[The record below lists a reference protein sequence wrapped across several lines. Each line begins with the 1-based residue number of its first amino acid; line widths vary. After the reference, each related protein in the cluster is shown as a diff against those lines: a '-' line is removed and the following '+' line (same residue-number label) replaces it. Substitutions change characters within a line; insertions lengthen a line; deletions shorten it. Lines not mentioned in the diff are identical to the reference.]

1 MSGLPK
7 VSLPTLMTLLQI
19 LFLFSMECGHG
30 LQALLLS
37 DCRLTEAAFEMRG
50 RLYGCAECV
59 YCSLQK
65 ICTYMQCD
73 DLQPLN
79 KNPSLRLLHLKATA

>member
-7 VSLPTLMTLLQI
+7 VSLPTFMTLLQI

-37 DCRLTEAAFEMRG
+37 DCRLLTKAAFEMRG

-65 ICTYMQCD
+65 ICTYMQCNVMTYNHSIKT
-73 DLQPLN
+73 LVYGF
-79 KNPSLRLLHLKATA
+79 ST

>member
-37 DCRLTEAAFEMRG
+37 DCRLTKAAFEMRG
-50 RLYGCAECV
+50 RLNVCIALFKKYVGTCNA
-59 YCSLQK
+59 
-65 ICTYMQCD
+65 M
-73 DLQPLN
+73 
-79 KNPSLRLLHLKATA
+79 